1 MSNDPKD
8 AVVDL
13 SKLVKSP
20 TPTSRPMKT
29 SSDNKSTTST
39 LLTSLNESA
48 DMIGRE
54 NFTKNDGK
62 TNK

>member
-20 TPTSRPMKT
+20 TPTPTKT
-29 SSDNKSTTST
+29 SSNNKASTST
-39 LLTSLNESA
+39 LLTTLNESA
-48 DMIGRE
+48 DMIGHE
-54 NFTKNDGK
+54 NFAKNDEK
-62 TNK
+62 TKK

>member
-20 TPTSRPMKT
+20 TPTPTKT
-29 SSDNKSTTST
+29 SSDNKANTST
-39 LLTSLNESA
+39 LLTTLNESA

-54 NFTKNDGK
+54 NFTKNDNK
-62 TNK
+62 TKK

>member
-13 SKLVKSP
+13 SKLVKSSTP
-20 TPTSRPMKT
+20 TPTKI
-29 SSDNKSTTST
+29 SSDNKATTST
-39 LLTSLNESA
+39 LLTTLNEGA

-54 NFTKNDGK
+54 NFTKNDNK
-62 TNK
+62 TKK

>member
-20 TPTSRPMKT
+20 TPTPTKI
-29 SSDNKSTTST
+29 SSNNKASIST
-39 LLTSLNESA
+39 LLTTLNESA
-48 DMIGRE
+48 DMIGHE
-54 NFTKNDGK
+54 NFTKNDEK
-62 TNK
+62 TKK